1 MNIINAGSEHR
12 ILGTMLNSNKQLEL
26 ISKIRTQDL
35 NTYLTK
41 GQKRGGETKCELKLR
56 ILKRSQFKNDEKLPY
71 LH

>member
-26 ISKIRTQDL
+26 ISKIRTRDL
-35 NTYLTK
+35 NTSLTK
-41 GQKRGGETKCELKLR
+41 GQKRGGETKCEQKLR
-56 ILKRSQFKNDEKLPY
+56 ILKRSQFKNDEKLAY

>member
-26 ISKIRTQDL
+26 ISKIPFFTQGTKKGSRDKMRTKIKDPQ
-35 NTYLTK
+35 
-41 GQKRGGETKCELKLR
+41 
-56 ILKRSQFKNDEKLPY
+56 RSQFKNDEKLPY